1 MSLWEKKLYSLELLF
16 CNITMLV
23 NDKDTNEI
31 TNINEAL
38 GPGESST
45 LATSL
50 LATVSFHMSEECFP
64 AWAWI

>member
-1 MSLWEKKLYSLELLF
+1 
-16 CNITMLV
+16 MLV

-50 LATVSFHMSEECFP
+50 LATVAVSFHMSEECFH
-64 AWAWI
+64 